1 MVTYER
7 DALVSTAFQL
17 AGPSLT
23 PALLPRLRQEAL
35 TLLRSRLRLP
45 AHLVD
50 EVFASGDRELLEVLA
65 GARVGAERQAVML
78 RLAELADP
86 GLARMLYEGPLPG
99 SWRQDLR
106 SAVLRAA
113 AARPADPGWR
123 APDGLVDFLLSA
135 TGPDDLRPALDAPFP
150 EVVRHVIE
158 KIGTTLDIP
167 QQLRACHATLAHG
180 GVAEL
185 AALADVPFLHSA
197 VTDVVRL
204 AAAAQDPAAV
214 LERAEQVAAEAAS
227 EDEAA
232 SVAETAS
239 SDEKTPQ
246 GEAAAREAGED
257 APPTGDELVRRLREL
272 TQGYGTFPL
281 GAVDWELLLAEHRRE
296 PFPWL
301 PLKLLASR
309 PDCPDELVLA
319 AYRRSS
325 HLPDTSPLPWLLLT
339 EADWKDGYYH
349 DRLAHL
355 LRRGIREGAYPVD
368 RVLAEVRPASRVLAS
383 LPYRTDPLGPA
394 MAALLEPLGDGFAAW
409 RALYSLLP
417 RFTGTSAELV
427 AAAVEQ
433 QAKHRGKS
441 WPRPLE
447 AEYPVKRPEGARA
460 VFLQLFQ
467 QATEEVRMAL
477 APHLDRRCVQHLLVF
492 HQPSP
497 ALRDLFVSLHGSAA
511 LACVASDFELPAE
524 KIEEL
529 LLHDDPEINTKLY
542 VYTALTDE
550 QRRGILAGRRFGA
563 APGTEPLPITDELIK
578 EIQVSGRRHWLLP
591 ICESGDPRL
600 ARILLGKIKL
610 HTLAG
615 QLRLLVK
622 VWERHGGEEV
632 RGLLEETEFP
642 ERRSRK
648 HPLPKATHEIVR
660 GALEAADGL
669 TVLRAEL
676 ERSRGPAGQV
686 EFLRSQGS
694 TVDLATPA
702 LERMAEE
709 TGPGLPWAELVREHE
724 RDPLPDALLVVLGHE
739 DGCPEELRADCGVAS
754 LRLDHDMH
762 THKSTGPRPSPL
774 ELVRHHPLPRRH
786 RRNEWLDRA
795 ARLGMLTPL
804 DVLYEAR
811 PAGHAAAYLMYRHDR
826 ARQGEPDPAALA
838 VGRAA
843 LELAATHLG
852 EDPEAWALALRLL
865 PDFTGT
871 LPELLTTTAAIVS

>member
-1 MVTYER
+1 MTYER
-7 DALVSTAFQL
+7 DTLVSTAFQL

-23 PALLPRLRQEAL
+23 PALMPRLRQETL

-50 EVFASGDRELLEVLA
+50 EVFASGDRELLEALA

-106 SAVLRAA
+106 GAVLGAA
-113 AARPADPGWR
+113 ATRPADPGWR
-123 APDGLVDFLLSA
+123 APGGLVDFLLSA
-135 TGPDDLRPALDAPFP
+135 TASDDLLPALDAPFP

-167 QQLRACHATLAHG
+167 QQLKACHATLTHG

-185 AALADVPFLHSA
+185 AALAEVPFLHSA

-214 LERAEQVAAEAAS
+214 LERAERVAADAAS

-232 SVAETAS
+232 SGGETAS
-239 SDEKTPQ
+239 SSEKASRD
-246 GEAAAREAGED
+246 EAAARDAEED
-257 APPTGDELVRRLREL
+257 APPPTGDELVRRLREL
-272 TQGYGTFPL
+272 TQGYGSFPL
-281 GAVDWELLLAEHRRE
+281 GAVDWELLLAEHKRE

-325 HLPDTSPLPWLLLT
+325 HLPETSPLPWRLLT
-339 EADWKDGYYH
+339 GTDWKDGYHH

-394 MAALLEPLGDGFAAW
+394 MAGLLEPLGDSFAAW

-433 QAKHRGKS
+433 RAKHRGKS
-441 WPRPLE
+441 WPRPLG

-467 QATEEVRMAL
+467 QATEEVQLAL

-497 ALRDLFVSLHGSAA
+497 ALRDLFVSLHGTTV
-511 LACVASDFELPAE
+511 LASVASDWELPAE
-524 KIEEL
+524 KVGEL
-529 LLHDDPEINTKLY
+529 IVLDDPEINTKLY
-542 VYTALTDE
+542 VYTPLTDE
-550 QRRGILAGRRFGA
+550 QRRGILAGRRFGPV
-563 APGTEPLPITDELIK
+563 PGTEPLPITDELI
-578 EIQVSGRRHWLLP
+578 EEVRVSGRRHWLLP
-591 ICESGDPRL
+591 ICASGDARL

-615 QLRLLVK
+615 QLHLLVK
-622 VWERHGGEEV
+622 VWERHGAEEV

-660 GALEAADGL
+660 SALEAADGL
-669 TVLRAEL
+669 SVLRTEL
-676 ERSRGPAGQV
+676 ARSRGPAAQV
-686 EFLRSQGS
+686 EFLRSQGG

-709 TGPGLPWAELVREHE
+709 IGPGLPWAELVREHE
-724 RDPLPDALLVVLGHE
+724 RDPLPDALLVVLAHE
-739 DGCPEELRADCGVAS
+739 DGCPEELRADCGMAS

-762 THKSTGPRPSPL
+762 THKPTGPRPSPL
-774 ELVRHHPLPRRH
+774 DLVRHHPLPRPH

-826 ARQGEPDPAALA
+826 TRQGAPDPAALA

-843 LELAATHLG
+843 LELATAHLG

-871 LPELLTTTAAIVS
+871 LPELLTTAAAIVS